1 MKAYGSDSGY
11 VAETSPWWGSE
22 MRLGGQ
28 IRDGGGQNER
38 LVLCPS
44 DLVGFQYSFVS
55 VNDDSIYPAM
65 LTRNLEDLFN
75 RP

>member
-1 MKAYGSDSGY
+1 MVGIRD
-11 VAETSPWWGSE
+11 EI
-22 MRLGGQ
+22 GGQ
-28 IRDGGGQNER
+28 IRDGGGQNEL